1 MRDMLLIFIAILFM
15 AGCNSLE
22 AVGAFSPV
30 SQGYESYVATKT
42 SSSLLSSSY
51 ITARTFQELASKSS
65 LIVIG
70 QVEQTSQVLNLARNV
85 DDISKS
91 DPNIVNLGQVYRVKL
106 SSILKEEKPVK
117 SDSLFIVQPEGFL
130 IRAVEQRGRPVTEN
144 EIQLARQQTDH
155 RPFVPGHNYLFFLE
169 PLRGFDNQMYFVGVA
184 HPWRFDV
191 TNPENVVPES
201 PWEGA
206 TRAFP
211 PLPLR
216 EILREIGHVPTPITA
231 TIESPLP
238 TPQPEETSFMSPLS
252 TPTLEPAQ

>member
-1 MRDMLLIFIAILFM
+1 MLLIFIVIFFV
-15 AGCNSLE
+15 AGCSPE
-22 AVGAFSPV
+22 PVRVFSPI
-30 SQGYESYVATKT
+30 SESYEPHAATKT
-42 SSSLLSSSY
+42 SQSLSSSSY
-51 ITARTFQELASKSS
+51 VTARTFQELASKSS

-91 DPNIVNLGQVYRVKL
+91 DPNIVNLGQVYRIKL
-106 SSILKEEKPVK
+106 FSILKGEKLTK
-117 SDSLFIVQPEGFL
+117 SGSLFIVQPEGFL

-155 RPFVPGHNYLFFLE
+155 RAFVPGHSYLLFLE
-169 PLRGFDNQMYFVGVA
+169 PLHGFDNQMYFVGVA

-191 TNPENVVPES
+191 TDPENVIPES
-201 PWEGA
+201 PWDGA

-211 PLPLR
+211 PQPLQ
-216 EILREIGHVPTPITA
+216 EILREIGHAPIPIVTT

-238 TPQPEETSFMSPLS
+238 TPQPDGTAFVSPLV